1 MVNLAQGIQPGVS
14 LLAKLQVSVVR
25 LTIINPG
32 KLEKLTARG
41 TCCEEEA
48 PSSRKT
54 VLNSEFLLLLI
65 MGLQAQYERMDTC
78 VELFEEYWKSF
89 IVHISTVQ

>member
-1 MVNLAQGIQPGVS
+1 MVNLAQGIQSGIS
-14 LLAKLQVSVVR
+14 LLGTVHVSVVG
-25 LTIINPG
+25 LTIINSG
-32 KLEKLTARG
+32 RLEKLTARG

-65 MGLQAQYERMDTC
+65 MGLQAQYELMDTC